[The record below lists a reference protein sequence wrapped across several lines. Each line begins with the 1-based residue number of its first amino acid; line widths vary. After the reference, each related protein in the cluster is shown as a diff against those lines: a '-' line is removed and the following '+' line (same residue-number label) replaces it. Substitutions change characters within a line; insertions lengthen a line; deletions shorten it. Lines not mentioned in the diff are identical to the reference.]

1 MKKILLSLL
10 LIVAVLTVVY
20 YAGPKVEYEAVS
32 ADMPTLNV
40 ALEELD
46 AYIDSNERMV
56 PGVKLDNQSRIVW
69 ADDSVQ
75 QTEYAIV
82 YLHGFS
88 ASPMESRPVH
98 LNLAKKFGMNLYLPR
113 LSQHGLEDTDAFLD
127 LTPSSLMESAKE
139 ALAIGQIIGKKVIL
153 MSCSTGGTL
162 SIYLAANHP
171 EKVFAQLLYSPNI
184 EIFDGT
190 VKIVNDPWGEKILKS
205 IVGDFRDHPEDRGT
219 EIERYWTIKYRSEGV
234 IALQDLLEQTMTN
247 DVFQGVS
254 QPYMLGF
261 YYKNEEE
268 QDNVVSVAAMR
279 DFDLKTSTPNDKK
292 QVSEFPSAGGH
303 VIASDLQ
310 SKDWQAVQVETQ
322 KYITEILGIP
332 AVD

>member
-1 MKKILLSLL
+1 MKKFLVAL
-10 LIVAVLTVVY
+10 LIIVGILSIVYLT
-20 YAGPKVEYEAVS
+20 GPKVEYDAVS
-32 ADMPTLNV
+32 ADMPSLNV

-46 AYIDSNERMV
+46 AYIESNERMI
-56 PGVKLDNQSRIVW
+56 PGIKPENQSQIIWV
-69 ADDSVQ
+69 DDSVQ

-98 LNLAKKFGMNLYLPR
+98 MNLAKKFGMNLYLPR

-162 SIYLAANHP
+162 SIYLSAKNP
-171 EKVFAQLLYSPNI
+171 DLVFAQLLYSPNI

-205 IVGDFRDHPEDRGT
+205 IAGDFRDHPEERGT
-219 EIERYWTIKYRSEGV
+219 EIEKYWTIKYRSEGV
-234 IALQDLLEQTMTN
+234 IALQDLLEQTMT
-247 DVFQGVS
+247 DEVFEAIQ

-279 DFDLKTSTPNDKK
+279 DFDSKTATKSDQKRI
-292 QVSEFPSAGGH
+292 SEFPTAANH

-310 SKDWQAVQVETQ
+310 SKDWQTVQAETE
-322 KYITEILGIP
+322 KYITEVLGI
-332 AVD
+332 ATIN